1 MLSTTASQLALIN
14 EAVTKPIYLIDLQFP
29 NQEYLSTNGDQ
40 VARVFVSQGD
50 TIIDGPEILYSGGEI
65 GLSAAADWA
74 TASVRVPA
82 SAARMQALITGD
94 WRGNPA
100 KIYLLPAI
108 DYPMRIEAGYVADGY
123 ARQGFVVD
131 DLILLLDGIITGAS
145 GDSGS
150 ITIDITHA
158 SRIGKWAPRIRLMP
172 PICNWLPASGTRLT
186 WAGEIFVLEA
196 R

>member
-1 MLSTTASQLALIN
+1 MLSTTTSQLALIN
-14 EAVTKPIYLIDLQFP
+14 ETVTKPIYLIDLQFP
-29 NQEYLSTNGDQ
+29 AQEYLSTNGDQ
-40 VARVFVSQGD
+40 VVGAI
-50 TIIDGPEILYSGGEI
+50 TYTGGEV
-65 GLSAAADWA
+65 GLSAEADWA
-74 TASVRVPA
+74 TASIRMPA
-82 SAARMQALITGD
+82 SPARMQALITGD

-108 DYPMRIEAGYVADGY
+108 NYPMRLEDGYVADGY
-123 ARQGFVVD
+123 ARQGFVAD
-131 DLILLLDGIITGAS
+131 DPILLLDGIITGAS
-145 GDSGS
+145 GDSNS
-150 ITIDITHA
+150 VTIDITHT

>member
-1 MLSTTASQLALIN
+1 MLSTTASQFALIN
-14 EAVTKPIYLIDLQFP
+14 ETVTKPVYLIDLQFP
-29 NQEYLSTNGDQ
+29 AQEYLSTNGDQ
-40 VARVFVSQGD
+40 VVGAI
-50 TIIDGPEILYSGGEI
+50 TYTGGEV
-65 GLSAAADWA
+65 GLSAEAGWA
-74 TASVRVPA
+74 TASIRMPA
-82 SAARMQALITGD
+82 STARMQALIMGD

-108 DYPMRIEAGYVADGY
+108 NYPMRLESGYVEDGY

-131 DLILLLDGIITGAS
+131 DPILLLDGIITGAS

-150 ITIDITHA
+150 ITIDITHT